1 MVIERFDE
9 GSDSIIE
16 GISLE
21 LLRRLD
27 GRVLCKTVGTNVV
40 ILVGENTWK
49 IEGTL
54 LEIGV
59 DIKVVTVDD
68 LLLDNNDGTWDDT
81 IFGNNGGIILG

>member
-27 GRVLCKTVGTNVV
+27 GRVLCKTVSTNVV